1 MSAVDIYEDDEPE
14 VLLSYNRKFISNLD
28 VGNGTSPIYPG
39 FSCAIDYR
47 LQMLLTYFRTCV
59 CFFLV
64 IELDPRFKLGILSV
78 NRGHLSYS
86 SRAILQQQQQQLNS
100 CLVQH
105 NSSNR
110 SQA

>member
-59 CFFLV
+59 FFFVSYRAGSTLQV
-64 IELDPRFKLGILSV
+64 GNSISEPRSFVVQLT
-78 NRGHLSYS
+78 SY
-86 SRAILQQQQQQLNS
+86 ITTTTTTTQFLF
-100 CLVQH
+100 
-105 NSSNR
+105 
-110 SQA
+110 